1 MFAVVV
7 GFILTLI
14 FFGLPLAIMGL
25 FIMSILDQKS
35 RGERNTPQDA
45 PTLKSQGV
53 DKHPLGY
60 SHEIGSTDTPQ
71 SPRDRRQRPGAEA
84 PRPADTATAETWGS
98 DS

>member
-60 SHEIGSTDTPQ
+60 SHEIGSTDTP
-71 SPRDRRQRPGAEA
+71 
-84 PRPADTATAETWGS
+84 
-98 DS
+98 